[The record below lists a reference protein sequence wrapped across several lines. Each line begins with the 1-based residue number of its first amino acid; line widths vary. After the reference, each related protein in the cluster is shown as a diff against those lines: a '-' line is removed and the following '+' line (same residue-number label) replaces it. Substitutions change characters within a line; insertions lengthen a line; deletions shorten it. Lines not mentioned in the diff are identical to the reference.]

1 MKRPFAKLLIQSAM
15 AIAFGATSAHAQNP
29 NYAPGDL
36 MLFFQQ
42 TFGTKTVYANLGN
55 AATIYRGT
63 AAGPGAADRIDFL
76 NINAEMVSAFG
87 AGWASDPTI
96 HAGLAGVWGTSQGST
111 VLQDQD
117 PHRTLYVSSPRN
129 GVGTLGTA
137 DSTGWDLTLAGNTAM
152 NSGAV
157 GIEAQNNILEI
168 YSTTATA
175 VSPVGISTI
184 DDQNPFEDPSLAIQA
199 AAFQGAFSG
208 GVQQAGTAGTIG
220 SIGAAGTVEFALDLY
235 RVLARTG
242 VSGQVAGAL
251 RVGSFEGT
259 VTLSTSGKVSFL
271 SQGAVGTAFDSW
283 ALTFPALDTPAKRL
297 PSADPDNDG
306 FNNLAEFVLNG
317 NPGVS
322 SQALAPTLDASGSN
336 FVFSFT
342 RRDDSESEAPVVFQ
356 YGSDLATWTDVAVG
370 ATIGTVGAAT
380 IGVIEGDAVTDAI
393 TVSIPKTVAVGGK
406 LFGRIMMVK

>member
-1 MKRPFAKLLIQSAM
+1 MQRPSAKLLISSAM
-15 AIAFGATSAHAQNP
+15 AIAFGTTSAHAENP

-36 MLFFQQ
+36 VLFFQQ

-63 AAGPGAADRIDFL
+63 TAGPGAADRIDFL

-87 AGWASDPTI
+87 AGWAMDPTI
-96 HAGLAGVWGTSQGST
+96 HAGLAGVWGTSQGSSG
-111 VLQDQD
+111 LQDQD

-168 YSTTATA
+168 YSTATA

-208 GVQQAGTAGTIG
+208 GVQQAGMAGTFG
-220 SIGAAGTVEFALDLY
+220 SLGAAGTVEFALDLY

-271 SQGAVGTAFDSW
+271 SQGAAGTSFDSW
-283 ALTFPALDTPAKRL
+283 ALTFPALDTPTKRL

-317 NPGVS
+317 NPSVS
-322 SQALAPTLDASGSN
+322 GQALAPTLDASGSN

-370 ATIGTVGAAT
+370 ATSGTVGAAT
-380 IGVIEGDAVTDAI
+380 VGVTEGGTVTDAI
-393 TVSIPKTVAVGGK
+393 TVSVPKTVAVGGK
-406 LFGRIMMVK
+406 LFGRIKMVK